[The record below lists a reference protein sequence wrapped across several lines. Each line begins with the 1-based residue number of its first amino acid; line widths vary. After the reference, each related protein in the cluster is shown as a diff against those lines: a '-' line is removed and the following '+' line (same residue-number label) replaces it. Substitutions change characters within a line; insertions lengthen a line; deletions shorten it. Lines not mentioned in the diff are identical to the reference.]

1 MKKFLSVF
9 VILTVL
15 ATALV
20 AGQVN
25 VLADDFK
32 SGLVAH
38 YDFNEIKDGVVKD
51 VSGNGHDGTYQNVS
65 AATGNV
71 DGAVEIT
78 GSADGSWY
86 DNTEASRVLLP
97 SEAFTS
103 EDITI
108 AILLKADF
116 SDVDGNNCV
125 VMTSGAAWD
134 VQANFVNFWL
144 NHDNNGGIGPH
155 MAIQPEE
162 SVERSHL
169 RTEDDMVEEDEWTW
183 LVYTQANGEGVFY
196 LNGYEAASGD
206 MDNSIADIIALGA
219 GDMCIGTSSIFPG
232 DDSFGG
238 LVDEVLIYNRALT
251 ASEAKNINN
260 AVQAPA
266 ESATPDVIEGD
277 ATAVP
282 ESAEP
287 TATPDVTES
296 ETTENTA
303 TAESATTAPTT
314 SPAKTTTTAP
324 SATPGDDGDNTGNI
338 LPIIIVVIVVVVVAA
353 AGLCYYFLV
362 VKKKK

>member
-15 ATALV
+15 ATLLV

-25 VLADDFK
+25 VMADDFT

-51 VSGNGHDGTYQNVS
+51 VSGNGHDGTYQNVT
-65 AATGNV
+65 AATGDV

-125 VMTSGAAWD
+125 VMTCGATWD
-134 VQANFVNFWL
+134 VQNTFVNFWL

-183 LVYTQANGEGVFY
+183 LVYTQTNGEGVFY

-206 MDNSIADIIALGA
+206 MDNSIADIIALGG
-219 GDMCIGTSSIFPG
+219 GDMCIGTSCIFPG

-260 AVQAPA
+260 AVQAPEETTA
-266 ESATPDVIEGD
+266 PSDEPETTPEATEEVPVATED
-277 ATAVP
+277 ATETP
-282 ESAEP
+282 E
-287 TATPDVTES
+287 V
-296 ETTENTA
+296 
-303 TAESATTAPTT
+303 TTAPTVK
-314 SPAKTTTTAP
+314 PAETVTPTEVP
-324 SATPGDDGDNTGNI
+324 SVDDGSDDGSEDGSEGGSI
-338 LPIIIVVIVVVVVAA
+338 LPIIIVIVVVVLAA
-353 AGLCYYFLV
+353 AGVGCYFFF
-362 VKKKK
+362 KKKK